1 MANIYLIINICG
13 EGEKMK
19 DHVKVENISASYDGN
34 IAIQNISFT
43 MVTGQLI
50 GVIGPN
56 GAGKSTLIKAMLG
69 LIPKNEGTVTIAGK
83 SVKALKQEVAYVPQR
98 VAIDWD
104 FPITVRD
111 TVLLGTYPHLSL
123 FKRPRKKEKQWAM
136 ECLEKVNMDA
146 YANRQIAELSG
157 GQQQRV
163 FLARALAQRASYF
176 FLDEPFVGID
186 VASEKMIIELL
197 KALRDD
203 GKTIFV
209 VHHDLSKVEEYF
221 DELILINKRLIK
233 AGPVHEV
240 IQTDF
245 MTKAYNM
252 DVSLFYRVG
261 V

>member
-1 MANIYLIINICG
+1 MAT
-13 EGEKMK
+13 
-19 DHVKVENISASYDGN
+19 HVKVDNISASYDGN
-34 IAIQNISFT
+34 VALQNISFS
-43 MVTGQLI
+43 VATGQLI
-50 GVIGPN
+50 GIIGPN

-69 LIPKNEGTVTIAGK
+69 LIPKNSGTITLNNK
-83 SVKALKQEVAYVPQR
+83 TVKALKRDIAYVPQR
-98 VAIDWD
+98 VTIDWN

-123 FKRPRKKEKQWAM
+123 FQRPRKIEKEWAM
-136 ECLEKVNMDA
+136 DCLEKVKMKDF
-146 YANRQIAELSG
+146 ANRQIAELSG

-163 FLARALAQRASYF
+163 FLARALAQKATYF

-197 KALRDD
+197 KSLRDE

-209 VHHDLSKVEEYF
+209 VHHDLSKVEQYF
-221 DELILINKRLIK
+221 DEIILINKRLIK
-233 AGPVHEV
+233 VGPVREV
-240 IQTDF
+240 IQTDL
-245 MTKAYNM
+245 MKEAYNM